1 MLMKALARSL
11 YHRLKPGRG
20 DKLDNRGSYLRLARG
35 LTRARDV
42 DQAMKA
48 AVGGEFEAIGI
59 LELETLKYF
68 GLKEDD
74 YVVDVG
80 CGSGR
85 LAQPLS
91 QHLKGGYLGIDIVP
105 DLVDYARRTVGRADW
120 RFEVAEGFTIPERD
134 GAADVVC
141 FFSVLTHLLHEQSYV
156 YLKEAGRVLKPGGM
170 IVFSFLDFTVEG
182 HWQVFEA
189 NIKDLNVNS
198 HALNMFISKDAI
210 RVWAEHLGLHVV
222 AVEDGDKCS
231 IPLSRPVVFED
242 GSVAEKFGT
251 IGQSVCV
258 LLKGH
263 ADGGTS

>member
-1 MLMKALARSL
+1 MKSLARAL
-11 YHRLKPGRG
+11 YRKLKSGRG

-42 DQAMKA
+42 DRAMQQ
-48 AVGGEFEAIGI
+48 AVGGEFEAVGL

-68 GLKEDD
+68 GLREDD

-85 LAQPLS
+85 LALPLS
-91 QHLKGGYLGIDIVP
+91 QYLKGRYLGIDIVP
-105 DLVDYARRTVGRADW
+105 DLVDYARRTVGRDDW

-134 GAADVVC
+134 GEADVVC

-156 YLKEAGRVLKPGGM
+156 YLREARRVLKPGGI
-170 IVFSFLDFTVEG
+170 IVFSFLDFAVAG
-182 HWQVFEA
+182 HWQVFET

-210 RVWAEHLGLHVV
+210 GVWAGHLGLRVE
-222 AVEDGDKCS
+222 AVKDADERFV
-231 IPLSRPVVFED
+231 PLSKPLVFES
-242 GSVAEKFGT
+242 GAVMEKSGT

-258 LLKGH
+258 LRR
-263 ADGGTS
+263 D